1 MLEFPRWKYLVILL
15 VLALSV
21 IYALPNVF
29 QSDYA
34 VQITGN
40 RGAVLDDVLKSRV
53 VDQLGKAGVQPGS
66 VAIENDSLM
75 VRLAAGGLGVGG
87 RDQEV
92 EKAHSSGPGGCKQ
105 PESMP

>member
-34 VQITGN
+34 VQITGS
-40 RGAVLDDVLKSRV
+40 RGAVLGGVRESRV
-53 VDQLGKAGVQPGS
+53 VGELG
-66 VAIENDSLM
+66 
-75 VRLAAGGLGVGG
+75 
-87 RDQEV
+87 
-92 EKAHSSGPGGCKQ
+92 
-105 PESMP
+105 

>member
-75 VRLAAGGLGVGG
+75 VRLADADAQARAAHGLREGLG
-87 RDQEV
+87 EN
-92 EKAHSSGPGGCKQ
+92 
-105 PESMP
+105 

>member
-75 VRLAAGGLGVGG
+75 VRLLSLI
-87 RDQEV
+87 
-92 EKAHSSGPGGCKQ
+92 HI
-105 PESMP
+105 